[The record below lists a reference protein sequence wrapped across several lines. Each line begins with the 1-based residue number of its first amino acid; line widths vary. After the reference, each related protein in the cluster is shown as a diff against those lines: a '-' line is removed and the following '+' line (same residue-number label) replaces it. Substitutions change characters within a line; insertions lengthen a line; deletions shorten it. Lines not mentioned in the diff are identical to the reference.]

1 MAAFGSSTRTAPPS
15 PLPAT
20 DPTGGVWLTESS
32 VGSELARGVCQSC
45 SIILVEANSPSK
57 SDLSTAVNTA
67 ARAGATVVLTTNNQ
81 AEAPDDSQYASDYS
95 HPGTAFVSAA
105 GDSAYTGLVYFP
117 ATLPTV
123 IAVGG
128 TSLNL
133 STNGR
138 YQGESAWPAT
148 TSGCSMYNGASA
160 WQASLAASVGCGG
173 KRAVADIAAV
183 AEPGALVHVQDVGS
197 PCGPSWCEADG
208 TSVAA
213 PIIAGAIGL
222 AGSVGSSEAK
232 LLYQHAHSEPSA
244 FHDITTGT
252 NGFACGQ
259 SKPICAARRGY
270 DGPTGL
276 GTPNGL
282 AAFLPSGGALD
293 PRRPLVTVSAPHGR
307 LSVDRQ
313 WATQVKVA
321 NDNPFSLGGSV
332 ILRRRLRVGKRLQ
345 MITFATGNLTL
356 GPLASAPER
365 LTIVNRNRALLKHL
379 RSVTVSA
386 QLQVHGPAGRTV
398 TLSKSFRLA
407 AP

>member
-1 MAAFGSSTRTAPPS
+1 M
-15 PLPAT
+15 
-20 DPTGGVWLTESS
+20 V
-32 VGSELARGVCQSC
+32 
-45 SIILVEANSPSK
+45 
-57 SDLSTAVNTA
+57 
-67 ARAGATVVLTTNNQ
+67 
-81 AEAPDDSQYASDYS
+81 
-95 HPGTAFVSAA
+95 
-105 GDSAYTGLVYFP
+105 
-117 ATLPTV
+117 
-123 IAVGG
+123 AVGG
-128 TSLNL
+128 TQLDL
-133 STNGR
+133 TAAGGYR
-138 YQGESAWPAT
+138 DETAWASS
-148 TSGCSMYNGASA
+148 TSGCSAYDNAAA
-160 WQASLAASVGCGG
+160 WQASPAASVGCGG
-173 KRAVADIAAV
+173 RRPVADVAAV
-183 AEPGALVHVQDVGS
+183 AEPGLLVHVQGAGS

-252 NGFACGQ
+252 NGFACSQ

-270 DGPTGL
+270 DGPTGF

-293 PRRPLVTVSAPHGR
+293 PHRPAVTVSAPKGR
-307 LSVDRQ
+307 LSVNRR
-313 WATQVKVA
+313 WTTQVKVA
-321 NDNPFSLGGSV
+321 NDNPFLLAGSV

-345 MITFATGNLTL
+345 MVTLATRKFTL
-356 GPLASAPER
+356 GPLAGASER
-365 LTIVNRNRALLKHL
+365 LTIVSRNRALLKHL

-398 TLSKSFRLA
+398 TLSKPFRLA